1 MGVIAHHLAM
11 GGRRCELQQAGTI
24 GITLNSI
31 HYKEVLKCFLIS
43 KSYKLHKR
51 G

>member
-1 MGVIAHHLAM
+1 MGVIFHHLAM

-31 HYKEVLKCFLIS
+31 HHKEVLNFFDK
-43 KSYKLHKR
+43 
-51 G
+51 